1 MRTSTSMRWLV
12 VAVSA
17 AMLLAVAAACA
28 GETVEVPGETVVVEK
43 VVTETVEVPGET
55 VVVEKEV
62 IRTVEVPG
70 ETVTKEVV
78 KEVMVPGETV
88 VVEKEVVKTV
98 EVPGETVVKEVVKTV
113 EVPGE
118 TVVVEKEVV
127 KTVEVPGQTVVVEKE
142 VVKTVEVPGPER
154 VVIKE
159 VSGKNYV
166 TDPVTGK
173 VFTAPEYGG
182 TLTFARGNDTAPG
195 DTWFGAGEHQVV
207 SGVVE
212 KLGIGNWALDKDIYP
227 FIGGAPAPVSALT
240 GALAE
245 SWDISPDG
253 LTYTFHIRQGV
264 HWHDKPPMNG
274 RELTAQDVEFNFHRM
289 LGNKLTGTEFS
300 EAEPSP
306 AAGSLGA
313 LPLES
318 VTATDTWTVVMK
330 LKEPRLNGLETMLDG
345 PKDMFIQ
352 PPEVIEQYG
361 DISDWRNIVGT
372 GPYMIT
378 DFVPD
383 SSITWTKNPNYWG
396 FDEKYPENRLPYI
409 DELKG
414 LYMTESATMTAALR
428 SGQIDYRGW
437 TGTSQIRIIDEAE
450 SLRRTNPELVFIP
463 YATRTNH
470 ATKVNTSRAPFD
482 DIRVRQAMQMALDLE
497 TINATFFKG
506 LADTT
511 PQGLVGREFTK
522 GYYVPFEEWP
532 EEIKQYHRYDP
543 EGANKLLDEAG
554 LPRGAD
560 GIRFK
565 KTYLAWAGTGHAIW
579 AELLD
584 GYWREI
590 GIQIDILD
598 MPPAEVITILQS
610 GNWDMWIGSTANVNP
625 IGQMNQP
632 YGGATGWWHIPQH
645 DAQYDA
651 LYEEMLAAT
660 TIEQQRIAIREMDMR
675 FNEQFWVIWRPKAP
689 EFTVHQPWVMGY
701 NGEHALG
708 AAQFQPTF
716 ARLWIDS
723 QLKAAMG
730 R

>member
-1 MRTSTSMRWLV
+1 MMKVLIRMTF
-12 VAVSA
+12 
-17 AMLLAVAAACA
+17 AVALVLILSATGLWAAGA
-28 GETVEVPGETVVVEK
+28 DEEAPAAAADK
-43 VVTETVEVPGET
+43 
-55 VVVEKEV
+55 K
-62 IRTVEVPG
+62 
-70 ETVTKEVV
+70 
-78 KEVMVPGETV
+78 
-88 VVEKEVVKTV
+88 
-98 EVPGETVVKEVVKTV
+98 
-113 EVPGE
+113 
-118 TVVVEKEVV
+118 
-127 KTVEVPGQTVVVEKE
+127 
-142 VVKTVEVPGPER
+142 
-154 VVIKE
+154 
-159 VSGKNYV
+159 YV

-173 VFTAPEYGG
+173 VYSAPEYGG
-182 TLTFARGNDTAPG
+182 TLTMALRTTAKPG
-195 DTWFGAGEHQVV
+195 DAWFGSGENQAI

-212 KLGIGNWALDKDIYP
+212 KLGIGNWALDRDIFA
-227 FIGGAPAPVSALT
+227 FIGGYPPPVSALT

-253 LTYTFHIRQGV
+253 LTYTFHIRPGV

-289 LGNKLTGTEFS
+289 LGNKLTGTPFS

-306 AAGSLGA
+306 AAGALGT
-313 LPLES
+313 LPWES
-318 VTATDTWTVVMK
+318 VTATDARTVVVK
-330 LKEPRLNGLETMLDG
+330 LKEPRLAGLEPMLDH
-345 PKDMFIQ
+345 PYMFIQ

-361 DISDWRNIVGT
+361 DIKDWRNIVGT
-372 GPYMIT
+372 GPFMIT

-414 LYMTESATMTAALR
+414 LYMTESATVTAALR
-428 SGQIDYRGW
+428 SGQVDYRGW
-437 TGTSQIRIIDEAE
+437 HAVSQIRIIDEAE
-450 SLRRTNPELVFIP
+450 SLRRTNPELVLVPF
-463 YATRTNH
+463 AERTNH

-497 TINATFFKG
+497 TINATFFSG

-543 EGANKLLDEAG
+543 EAANKLLDEAG

-565 KTYLAWAGTGHAIW
+565 KTYLAGAGFGHAIW
-579 AELLD
+579 AELLA

-598 MPPAEVITILQS
+598 MPFGEVITILQS
-610 GNWDMWIGSTANVNP
+610 GDWDMWIGATAFVNP
-625 IGQMNQP
+625 ISQMNLP
-632 YGGATGWWHIPQH
+632 YGGSTGWHQIPQH

-660 TIEQQRIAIREMDMR
+660 TIEEQRRLIKEMDMR
-675 FNEQFWVIWRPKAP
+675 FIEQFWMIWGPKAP
-689 EFTVHQPWVMGY
+689 EFNVHQPWVMGY
-701 NGEHALG
+701 NGEGGLG
-708 AAQFQPTF
+708 AGQYQTVFS
-716 ARLWIDS
+716 RLWIDS

-730 R
+730 H